1 MGKINSDTR
10 RKALQKMSELLRAG
24 AVMLSDTCPECD
36 LPLFKLKSGEIV
48 CPIHGRIYVARSE
61 EEAER
66 YTMIGVLDSL
76 ENIIIKELVELKNKL
91 EKGPRDFD
99 EREQLIRN
107 IVGWLEVI
115 ERIERI
121 KRELALTSKSVSST
135 QSLRR

>member
-24 AVMLSDTCPECD
+24 AVMLSDTCPECG

-48 CPIHGRIYVARSE
+48 CPIHGKIYVARSE

-76 ENIIIKELVELKNKL
+76 ENIIIKELVELKNRL

-121 KRELALTSKSVSST
+121 KRELALASKSVSSA
-135 QSLRR
+135 QGLRR

>member
-1 MGKINSDTR
+1 MRKANSDTR
-10 RKALQKMSELLRAG
+10 KKALQKMGELLRAG
-24 AVMLSDTCPECD
+24 AVMLSDTCPECG
-36 LPLFKLKSGEIV
+36 LPLFRLKSGEIV
-48 CPIHGRIYVARSE
+48 CPTHGRIYVARSE

-76 ENIIIKELVELKNKL
+76 ENIIIRELVELRNRL

-99 EREQLIRN
+99 ERELLIRN

-121 KRELALTSKSVSST
+121 KKELALTSKGASGT
-135 QSLRR
+135 QGLRR